1 MLFCQQRSDFRLAL
15 TPVAKKN
22 SLSKALGDM
31 QSSIHLA
38 VSAPVFTSKQP
49 ASVADQNRDLHLRA
63 YRHMLAA
70 RLLEERLGALYR
82 AGGKIV
88 GGVYLGKGQEAFSVA
103 LAMFL
108 KKGRDV
114 YGPLIRDQS
123 GRLAYGEAILDT
135 TRTYLGSALGPMRG
149 RDGNIHRGRPKDGNP
164 AMISHLGSLI
174 SVVCGMLL
182 ARRLQG
188 RLGDSVGATCIGD
201 GGTSTGAFHEGMNMA
216 AVEKLPLIVAIA
228 NNQFAYSTPTSR
240 QFACDNLVERAN
252 GYGMEGYT
260 VDGTDLTACLEVFQ
274 TAVRRAREGHGP
286 QMIVGNLLRLAGHGE
301 HDDASYIP
309 PAMRQTVAGR
319 DCMVYAEEII
329 RTQGW
334 LNASDLAML
343 RTEVLNEIDKAFT
356 QTAHE
361 PAPDPYKEAWSPFAT
376 PELYE
381 GWQVW

>member
-1 MLFCQQRSDFRLAL
+1 MSA
-15 TPVAKKN
+15 
-22 SLSKALGDM
+22 S
-31 QSSIHLA
+31 
-38 VSAPVFTSKQP
+38 VSTTKQP
-49 ASVADQNRDLHLRA
+49 ASAADQVRDNHLRA
-63 YRHMLAA
+63 YRHMLVG

-103 LAMFL
+103 LAMPL
-108 KKGRDV
+108 KRGRDI
-114 YGPLIRDQS
+114 YGPLIRDQA
-123 GRLAYGEAILDT
+123 GRMAFGEPILDT

-149 RDGNIHRGRPKDGNP
+149 RDGNIHRGRPKEGNP

-174 SVVCGMLL
+174 SVVCGMLF

-188 RLGDSVGATCIGD
+188 RLEDSVGATCIGD
-201 GGTSTGAFHEGMNMA
+201 GGTSTGAFHEAMNLA
-216 AVEKLPLIVAIA
+216 AVEKLPLVVAVA

-240 QFACDNLVERAN
+240 QFACDNLMERAR

-286 QMIVGNLLRLAGHGE
+286 QMVVGNLLRLGGHGE
-301 HDDASYIP
+301 HDDATYIP
-309 PAMRQTVAGR
+309 PAMRKTEAGR
-319 DCMVYAEEII
+319 DCLVHAEQIM
-329 RTQGW
+329 RNQGW
-334 LNASDLAML
+334 LNDEDFARI
-343 RTEVLNEIDKAFT
+343 RTDAIGDIDKAFS

-376 PELYE
+376 PELAQ